1 MHQVL
6 GKRVETQLPRD
17 LNPPV
22 KPMSPSD
29 APSAVRSDSRLDARQ
44 NAPVRQPGR
53 APRDVSNTPLK
64 QPRGGGRQGTPSAQ
78 VNFTP
83 TARSIADLLMR
94 FPVSTSTSTV
104 RVSQPLFPS
113 NTQPAPTQVAQQL
126 QTSVRESGL
135 FYESHLARW
144 YRGGFSREQLQR
156 EPQMWRT
163 LTTNQA
169 QAARP
174 AAAQAPPTAAA
185 ASQPGQA
192 QPAGQQ
198 AAQAPPA
205 APAASQT
212 GQASQ
217 PAGQQ
222 ATQAPPAAP
231 AANQSGQAQPQPAG
245 QPATQTPTATA
256 LAATAAREGN
266 AQQQQAQI
274 ASAEMAALRSAPLQ
288 RGSDPIHESLQ
299 GLVRQQLEMLA
310 TPVLR
315 WEGDVWSGIFMALM
329 IQPPPRRDDE
339 RQSQGEDAHEQEDDS
354 EAEWHSSM
362 TLRVRGLGDVGVK
375 LWLSESRLNLELS
388 TSDGEVRSALA
399 QGIERLKSRLQTY
412 AALNDIEIRLRSV
425 EPEATPETELEPE
438 PERTS
443 APAPNADTVAETR
456 T

>member
-1 MHQVL
+1 
-6 GKRVETQLPRD
+6 
-17 LNPPV
+17 
-22 KPMSPSD
+22 
-29 APSAVRSDSRLDARQ
+29 
-44 NAPVRQPGR
+44 
-53 APRDVSNTPLK
+53 
-64 QPRGGGRQGTPSAQ
+64 
-78 VNFTP
+78 
-83 TARSIADLLMR
+83 
-94 FPVSTSTSTV
+94 
-104 RVSQPLFPS
+104 
-113 NTQPAPTQVAQQL
+113 
-126 QTSVRESGL
+126 
-135 FYESHLARW
+135 
-144 YRGGFSREQLQR
+144 
-156 EPQMWRT
+156 
-163 LTTNQA
+163 
-169 QAARP
+169 
-174 AAAQAPPTAAA
+174 
-185 ASQPGQA
+185 
-192 QPAGQQ
+192 
-198 AAQAPPA
+198 
-205 APAASQT
+205 
-212 GQASQ
+212 
-217 PAGQQ
+217 
-222 ATQAPPAAP
+222 
-231 AANQSGQAQPQPAG
+231 
-245 QPATQTPTATA
+245 
-256 LAATAAREGN
+256 
-266 AQQQQAQI
+266 
-274 ASAEMAALRSAPLQ
+274 MAALRSAPLQ